1 MSSTPSEFSLAG
13 KHVNVAMMT
22 SGGLAP
28 CLSSS
33 VAMLVKEWVA
43 AFRANKIS
51 GLTFRMYKAGYKGIL
66 IGDSFVLAEE
76 HWDQVDCLNYL
87 GGSPIG
93 NSRVKVSYDY
103 DTEKYPNP
111 LINVVFVRQARPL
124 LTLFTSLFL
133 CLAHQH

>member
-1 MSSTPSEFSLAG
+1 MSTPTSEFSLAG

-33 VAMLVKEWVA
+33 IAMLVKHWVA

-51 GLTFRMYKAGYKGIL
+51 GLTFRMYNAGYKGML
-66 IGDSFVLAEE
+66 IGDSFMLAEE
-76 HWDQVDCLNYL
+76 HWDEVDCLNYL

-93 NSRVKVSYDY
+93 NSRVKVRNQQGRSY
-103 DTEKYPNP
+103 
-111 LINVVFVRQARPL
+111 I
-124 LTLFTSLFL
+124 
-133 CLAHQH
+133 